1 MTRVASL
8 ALLLAA
14 AVPDVSAEAVGQDR
28 IAIHLFT
35 ADAKRPEGEDK
46 KARQQEL
53 RVQADAARDELKAL
67 EKDVKQ
73 QFGKKR
79 EQWPADKRA
88 AVEKAEEKSA
98 QALLKLRYL
107 DADPAGARNS
117 VEDVRESLAGKGT
130 AGVKEHVQDVAKPE
144 EADLVV
150 EILGRRSQKG
160 APEPGLTAAL
170 DDYFVWMRISAGGR
184 TDSAR
189 LGQVP
194 LTWPGT
200 ARLVH
205 SWTDAEP
212 YWELEVTREGR
223 WANVG
228 NEVSRVLNNFGD
240 KSSQAIASARRA
252 GP

>member
-8 ALLLAA
+8 AFLLAA
-14 AVPDVSAEAVGQDR
+14 TVPDISAKRSGR

-53 RVQADAARDELKAL
+53 RVQADTARDELKAL
-67 EKDVKQ
+67 EKEGEQ

-98 QALLKLRYL
+98 QAFAAATL
-107 DADPAGARNS
+107 DADPAGARDS

-170 DDYFVWMRISAGGR
+170 DDGTHVWMRISAG
-184 TDSAR
+184 
-189 LGQVP
+189 
-194 LTWPGT
+194 
-200 ARLVH
+200 
-205 SWTDAEP
+205 
-212 YWELEVTREGR
+212 
-223 WANVG
+223 
-228 NEVSRVLNNFGD
+228 
-240 KSSQAIASARRA
+240 A
-252 GP
+252 GPTPRGSASGAPDVARHRAPAPF

>member
-1 MTRVASL
+1 M
-8 ALLLAA
+8 
-14 AVPDVSAEAVGQDR
+14 
-28 IAIHLFT
+28 
-35 ADAKRPEGEDK
+35 
-46 KARQQEL
+46 
-53 RVQADAARDELKAL
+53 
-67 EKDVKQ
+67 
-73 QFGKKR
+73 
-79 EQWPADKRA
+79 
-88 AVEKAEEKSA
+88 
-98 QALLKLRYL
+98 
-107 DADPAGARNS
+107 
-117 VEDVRESLAGKGT
+117 
-130 AGVKEHVQDVAKPE
+130 AKPE

-170 DDYFVWMRISAGGR
+170 DDYYVWMRISAGGR
-184 TDSAR
+184 TDPAR

>member
-14 AVPDVSAEAVGQDR
+14 TAPDVSAEAVGQDT

-53 RVQADAARDELKAL
+53 RVQADAAPDEQSAL

-98 QALLKLRYL
+98 QALLTLRYL
-107 DADPAGARNS
+107 DADPAGARDS
-117 VEDVRESLAGKGT
+117 LQEVRKSLAGKGT
-130 AGVKEHVQDVAKPE
+130 AGVKEHVEDVAKPE

-150 EILGRRSQKG
+150 QILGRRSEKG
-160 APEPGLTAAL
+160 SPEPGLIAAL
-170 DDYFVWMRISAGGR
+170 DDYYVWMRTSAGGR
-184 TDSAR
+184 TDPAR

-194 LTWPGT
+194 
-200 ARLVH
+200 
-205 SWTDAEP
+205 
-212 YWELEVTREGR
+212 
-223 WANVG
+223 
-228 NEVSRVLNNFGD
+228 
-240 KSSQAIASARRA
+240 
-252 GP
+252 